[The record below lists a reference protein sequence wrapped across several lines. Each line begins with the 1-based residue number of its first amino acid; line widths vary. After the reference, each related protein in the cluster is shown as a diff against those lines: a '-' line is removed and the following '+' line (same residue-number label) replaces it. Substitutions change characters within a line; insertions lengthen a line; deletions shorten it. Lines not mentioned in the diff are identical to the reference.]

1 MDIIYSSR
9 DIAFLSCLC
18 YNYVDMRKKRS
29 PDVKV
34 SKNPDQIDTDD
45 RFFRRLS
52 TRPMLYSQLYAVL
65 IPGISAGY
73 STKRFNGS
81 DLLSNASSE
90 MLTTY
95 PMCSALGAVA
105 VGTVIY
111 PNLRRQ
117 NAKQITESRE
127 EMDQLRSLIDEP
139 IDTIRRRSEKKNQ
152 PLINELRWYGADS
165 AWNKDSELEAGLLAD
180 RIRKVADF
188 ADEHEMSAVTMGTA
202 WLKSHNIDT
211 DPYGKTADGGSY
223 MTASRTRLRAY
234 SKKKRVRTTRI
245 ELYDDAVDATVLVST
260 PELLRNLAD
269 EIEKTD
275 PNRQQNSNTAALED
289 IVDKL
294 QDIKLTKLYRVYKA
308 HQTDQ
313 ALAQFTQYARV
324 LLEEAI
330 GSDNYHSYHMDHHGI
345 TIQRRS
351 STNSTVRGGK
361 ISRQVSWR
369 GSDGSEGHGKG
380 DDSTVLSWA
389 GEQDLGSLL
398 THLDGKNRIMPGT
411 PLRNKALAAAFLL
424 TSELGNEYKAKG
436 IKKSETDSEQ
446 VRSPL
451 PTTMQ
456 LHEQSNLRGLIKL
469 KYDGS
474 DRLDYRYIRSNIR
487 RKAGAIALLGA
498 AIPTGMFV
506 ISEYSNMVG
515 MASQAQYEHIT
526 QSLNTQGIDIED
538 PFYEELWQ
546 QEYTRQLGQRR
557 LIFDVFEF
565 IKDRDDT
572 LKQKIMET
580 YVKVFGE
587 DFTNWIS
594 FGKYFSGYRGNIHA
608 LPLDSGAFPVSRN
621 SIGAGIGDVPS
632 KNRNVT
638 AFMISSPTNESTNGM
653 WYTDIYDSAGII
665 QGKGPLN
672 VSFQYSNDRFND
684 SNVSRN
690 FEILDLPWSEKDL
703 ANVSYDFDVATG
715 YMHGPNGEL
724 SLPMIQGGTINA
736 AFIMDKNDPT
746 KRVQANVVRHMQS
759 GTYRLNFGP
768 DREETLRAN
777 HIKDPE
783 LHYYVQQTDRQTL
796 FNTGGTEFGIYSDAN
811 IREIAMTVRNELGL
825 SAFASDEQI
834 YNAIKS
840 KNYSFTPLA
849 DAGLEDNL
857 ISEDGWSTTN
867 TVGIEVGRVL
877 AHLESLNCNLASTLH
892 LLATGGGGQDNLE
905 ISNGYA
911 NNGDNRLVNGEA
923 HAWLMDKTGHVIDPT
938 PARRSENGI
947 YPNDTPP
954 AMESKNYAKHWGA
967 ILVGAAMMIVAYR
980 QRERLKQQAL
990 NVQSKIERTKIDF
1003 AEEMLI
1009 QPETA
1014 QAVGEI
1020 TAAMYGR
1027 PGTMVSVAVPQQS
1040 ELRRDISHIPD
1051 KASVKDIERRRAA
1064 QGQPLSPALKKSIR
1078 NVLKNRK
1085 HLKTP

>member
-1 MDIIYSSR
+1 
-9 DIAFLSCLC
+9 
-18 YNYVDMRKKRS
+18 MRKKQS
-29 PDVKV
+29 PEAKI
-34 SKNPDQIDTDD
+34 SKNTDQIDTDA

-52 TRPMLYSQLYAVL
+52 STPMLYSQLYAGIV
-65 IPGISAGY
+65 PGISAGY
-73 STKRFNGS
+73 STKRLYGPE
-81 DLLSNASSE
+81 LLPNIASE

-95 PMCSALGAVA
+95 PIYGALGAVA
-105 VGTVIY
+105 AGTVFY
-111 PNLRRQ
+111 PHYRRQ
-117 NAKQITESRE
+117 NTKRIAESRKA
-127 EMDQLRSLIDEP
+127 MDELRSSINEP
-139 IDTIRRRSEKKNQ
+139 IDTIRRHPGVKKK
-152 PLINELRWYGADS
+152 PPITELRWYGADT
-165 AWNKDSELEAGLLAD
+165 AWNKDSELEAGSLAD
-180 RIRKVADF
+180 RMRTVADF
-188 ADEHEMSAVTMGTA
+188 ADEHEMSSVTMGTA

-211 DPYGKTADGGSY
+211 APYGKTADGGSY
-223 MTASRTRLRAY
+223 MTASRTRLRTY
-234 SKKKRVRTTRI
+234 SKKRRVRTTRI

-275 PNRQQNSNTAALED
+275 PNRQQTDNTAALEG

-330 GSDNYHSYHMDHHGI
+330 GSDTYHSYHMDHHGI
-345 TIQRRS
+345 TTQRRS
-351 STNSTVRGGK
+351 SANSTVRGGK

-436 IKKSETDSEQ
+436 IKKSETDPELVHSTLQ
-446 VRSPL
+446 
-451 PTTMQ
+451 TTMQ

-474 DRLDYRYIRSNIR
+474 DRLDYRYVHSGTR
-487 RKAGAIALLGA
+487 RKAGAVALSGA
-498 AIPTGMFV
+498 AIFM
-506 ISEYSNMVG
+506 G
-515 MASQAQYEHIT
+515 MATSTPSSNLMGSLSEVYSDYTT
-526 QSLNTQGIDIED
+526 QNLEALEIDSND
-538 PFYEELWQ
+538 PFYDELWQ
-546 QEYTRQLGQRR
+546 QEYARQLGQAKP
-557 LIFDVFEF
+557 LFDTLKFVKE
-565 IKDRDDT
+565 RDDI
-572 LKQKIMET
+572 LKQKILEA

-594 FGKYFSGYRGNIHA
+594 FGKYYSGYRKNIHA
-608 LPLDSGAFPVSRN
+608 LPPDSGAFPVPSN

-638 AFMISSPTNESTNGM
+638 AFMISSPTNESANGM

-672 VSFQYSNDRFND
+672 VSFQYSNDLFNN

-703 ANVSYDFDVATG
+703 ANISYDFDVATG

-768 DREETLRAN
+768 DHEETLRAN

-923 HAWLMDKTGHVIDPT
+923 HAWLMDETGHVIDPT

-954 AMESKNYAKHWGA
+954 TMESKDYTKHWGA

-990 NVQSKIERTKIDF
+990 NIQNRIERTKIDS